1 MLMSR
6 YRLVRLFLPAALV
19 FFGAAPAWAAAATS
33 AAWRGPGD
41 YLSPAK
47 VITCLLML
55 VLWIRAADWINRDS
69 QKLHLDHVMWNF
81 LGLGTFFAAA
91 GLFWLLPW
99 FWLGLVLLLIAVAG
113 PLTGYLVYR
122 HPKVAD
128 RHEEALDSVLDL
140 AGRFTADAVSV
151 AAFFGVMLV
160 AGLITSAAA
169 AASGTTVFL
178 IRLLAGTAF
187 VVVVVPLYH
196 EGLCNLVAGGFG
208 RLASL
213 EKADPNVQGAPLS
226 VFARG
231 GPDDRTDAGRLLAA
245 RQSPGLPA
253 AREILAAGV
262 ANRAAAVMLDFAAE
276 TVGVRHL
283 IDGVWLP
290 QESRDRS
297 GADGALE
304 ALKILCGLNPKD
316 RQKRQEG
323 RFGVEYAVLRQEVFD
338 KVRRAREDFKEK
350 VSIELIK
357 KRAADK
363 EGNAAEWEQRLKTE
377 PEQCAREKFASPL
390 GRWTPVDR
398 SRLPKLPGVEQINP
412 LVSLETVKYPATL
425 ASQGTK
431 TGERVL
437 VQFEIKPLHLKTLAD
452 LGMRDKMQEQFQEL
466 LKRPKGFLL
475 FSALPAGGLRTTI
488 DVVLNGMDRFLREFA
503 AVEDEG
509 SRAREVENIAVTTYK
524 AADGQG
530 PAAVL
535 PKVFRTEPNVVV
547 VRDLPDADTVALIC
561 RDVAESERLIMGSM
575 RAKDCAEAL
584 LRLLVLKAPPEEV
597 AAAVSAVL
605 CQRLVRK
612 LCDLCK
618 EPYAP
623 APQVLQQLGIPA
635 GRVRAFYRPHQPKPD
650 EGKKDLCRECGG
662 IGYKGQTAIFELLTL
677 DDNVREVLAATPKLD
692 VLRQAA
698 RKAGMK
704 SLQEEGILLVACG
717 VTSLPE
723 LMRVMKQ

>member
-1 MLMSR
+1 
-6 YRLVRLFLPAALV
+6 
-19 FFGAAPAWAAAATS
+19 
-33 AAWRGPGD
+33 
-41 YLSPAK
+41 
-47 VITCLLML
+47 ML

-377 PEQCAREKFASPL
+377 PEQRTREKFASPL

-561 RDVAESERLIMGSM
+561 RDVAESERLIIGSM

-584 LRLLVLKAPPEEV
+584 LRLLVLKAPPAGSGRRRLRRV
-597 AAAVSAVL
+597 VPAAGAETLRPLQGTLCPRPPSPPAIGHSRGARAGVL
-605 CQRLVRK
+605 SPPPAQARRRQERPLPRVRRHRLQGPNGHLRAADARRQRPRGAGR
-612 LCDLCK
+612 
-618 EPYAP
+618 YAEIGC
-623 APQVLQQLGIPA
+623 APPGRPQGRHEKPSGRGHPA
-635 GRVRAFYRPHQPKPD
+635 GRLRRHFAAGIDARD
-650 EGKKDLCRECGG
+650 E
-662 IGYKGQTAIFELLTL
+662 T
-677 DDNVREVLAATPKLD
+677 
-692 VLRQAA
+692 
-698 RKAGMK
+698 MK
-704 SLQEEGILLVACG
+704 SGLG
-717 VTSLPE
+717 S
-723 LMRVMKQ
+723 